1 MYVYDGDIILTTD
14 NPYMVNAVKDNKK
27 IITYEKKKT
36 KEQLL
41 NANSFA
47 TMDDFRPL
55 IQ

>member
-1 MYVYDGDIILTTD
+1 MYDGDLVLTTD
-14 NPYMVNAVKDNKK
+14 NEYMINAVKTNKK
-27 IITYEKKKT
+27 IITYEKKKS

-41 NANSFA
+41 NSNSFA